1 MSEFIRLTE
10 SLSRGDAKR
19 LLLRKSQ
26 ISHVQEGSNGNDT
39 HIRMISGN
47 TGDKDARHTYY
58 FVKEKFDEIEKM
70 LGE

>member
-1 MSEFIRLTE
+1 MSEFIKLTE

-26 ISHVQEGSNGNDT
+26 ISHVQEGANGNDT
-39 HIRMISGN
+39 HIRMIAGN
-47 TGDKDARHTYY
+47 ANPDARHTYY
-58 FVKEKFDEIEKM
+58 FVKESIDQIIAM

>member
-10 SLSRGDAKR
+10 SMSRGDAKR

-26 ISHVQEGSNGNDT
+26 ISHVQEGANGNDT

-47 TGDKDARHTYY
+47 GDKDARHTYY
-58 FVKEKFDEIEKM
+58 FVKEKFEEIEKM
-70 LGE
+70 LME

>member
-1 MSEFIRLTE
+1 MSEFIKLTE

-26 ISHVQEGSNGNDT
+26 ISHVQEGANGNDT

-47 TGDKDARHTYY
+47 GDKDARHTYY
-58 FVKEKFDEIEKM
+58 FVKESIDQIIAM